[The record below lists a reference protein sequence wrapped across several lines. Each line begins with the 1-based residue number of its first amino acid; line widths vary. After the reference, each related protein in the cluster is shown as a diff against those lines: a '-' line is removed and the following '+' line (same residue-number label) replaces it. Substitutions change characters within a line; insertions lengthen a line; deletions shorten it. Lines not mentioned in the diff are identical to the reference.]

1 MKIVLSNKSKIG
13 SVDFEN
19 LEFGKIFT
27 DHLFFCKYSNNAWG
41 EGKIMPYD
49 DFLVSPSARVFH
61 YGQAIFEGMKC
72 FRSDN
77 DSLILFRPEENFKRF
92 NKSSSRMAI
101 PEISENIF
109 FDGLTELLKIDKD
122 WVKKGDGNALYLR
135 PFVFA
140 SEASINASEA
150 NEYTFMI
157 ICCPAKSYYG
167 NQKIKVKIEEKY
179 SRAAKGGVGY
189 AKAAGNYAAQFYP
202 TSIAIE
208 EGYQQIIW
216 TDSNNHKSI
225 EEAGTM
231 NLFFRI
237 GNKLITSPTSDS
249 ILDGITRKS
258 IIELAKNENI
268 DVEERIIT
276 VDELLESSKAGELR
290 EIFGTGTAVVVLPIK
305 AFGYQNKDYDLPEI
319 DDSWSSMLKKKLMNI
334 QYDKSSEY
342 GKWKLKIN

>member
-1 MKIVLSNKSKIG
+1 MKIVLANKSKIE

-27 DHLFFCKYSNNAWG
+27 DHLFVCKYSNNSWG

-101 PEISENIF
+101 PEITENIF

-157 ICCPAKSYYG
+157 ICCPSKSYYG

-258 IIELAKNENI
+258 IIELAKKENI
-268 DVEERIIT
+268 NIEERIIT
-276 VDELLESSKAGELR
+276 VDELLESSKTGELK

-305 AFGYQNKDYDLPEI
+305 AFGYQSNDYQLPKI
-319 DDSWSSMLKKKLMNI
+319 DDSWSSMLKKKLMDI

-342 GKWKLKIN
+342 DNWKLKIN

>member
-1 MKIVLSNKSKIG
+1 MKIVLSNKSKIDN
-13 SVDFEN
+13 VDFEN
-19 LEFGKIFT
+19 LQFGKIFT
-27 DHLFFCKYSNNAWG
+27 DHLFVCKYSNNSWSDG
-41 EGKIMPYD
+41 EIMPYE
-49 DFLVSPSARVFH
+49 DFLISPSARVFH

-72 FRSDN
+72 YRSDK
-77 DSLILFRPEENFKRF
+77 DSLILFRPDENFKRF

-101 PEISENIF
+101 PEIPEKIF
-109 FDGLTELLKIDKD
+109 FDGLTELLRIDKD
-122 WVKKGDGNALYLR
+122 WVKKGDGNALYVR

-140 SEASINASEA
+140 SEPSINASEA
-150 NEYTFMI
+150 IEYTFMI

-202 TSIAIE
+202 TAIAKE

-237 GNKLITSPTSDS
+237 GEKLITSPTSDS

-258 IIELAKNENI
+258 IIKLAKDLNI

-276 VDELLESSKAGELR
+276 VDELLEAQDSGRLK
-290 EIFGTGTAVVVLPIK
+290 EIFGTGTAVVILPIK
-305 AFGYQNKDYDLPEI
+305 TFGYQNNDFNLPDLDNP
-319 DDSWSSMLKKKLMNI
+319 WSLELKKKLTDI

-342 GKWKLKIN
+342 EDWKVKIN

>member
-1 MKIVLSNKSKIG
+1 
-13 SVDFEN
+13 
-19 LEFGKIFT
+19 
-27 DHLFFCKYSNNAWG
+27 
-41 EGKIMPYD
+41 MPYD

-72 FRSDN
+72 FRSNN
-77 DSLILFRPEENFKRF
+77 DSLILFRPEENFNRF
-92 NKSSSRMAI
+92 NKSSLRMAI
-101 PEISENIF
+101 PEISKKIF
-109 FDGLTELLKIDKD
+109 FEGLTELLKIDKD

-140 SEASINASEA
+140 SEPSINASEA
-150 NEYTFMI
+150 MEYTFMI

-202 TSIAIE
+202 TSIAKE

-258 IIELAKNENI
+258 IIELAKKVNI
-268 DVEERIIT
+268 DVEERVIT
-276 VDELLESSKAGELR
+276 VNEILESSKTGELK

-305 AFGYQNKDYDLPEI
+305 AFGYQNNDYKLPDL
-319 DDSWSSMLKKKLMNI
+319 DNSWSLMLKKKLMDI
-334 QYDKSSEY
+334 QYDKSDEY
-342 GKWKLKIN
+342 ENWKLKIN

>member
-1 MKIVLSNKSKIG
+1 MEIVLTKNSKIKN
-13 SVDFEN
+13 VDFEN

-27 DHLFFCKYSNNAWG
+27 DHLFVCKYSNNKWDT
-41 EGKIMPYD
+41 GKILPYD
-49 DFLVSPSARVFH
+49 NFLISPSARVFH

-72 FRSDN
+72 YRSDN
-77 DSLILFRPEENFKRF
+77 DSLILFRPDENFKRF
-92 NKSSSRMAI
+92 NKSSTRMAI
-101 PEISENIF
+101 PEIPKNIF

-140 SEASINASEA
+140 SEPSINASEA
-150 NEYTFMI
+150 IEYTFMI

-202 TSIAIE
+202 TSIAKE

-237 GNKLITSPTSDS
+237 GDKLITSPTSDS

-258 IIELAKNENI
+258 IIKLAKDSKI

-276 VDELLESSKAGELR
+276 VDELMNAQNKGKLM
-290 EIFGTGTAVVVLPIK
+290 EIFGTGTAVVILPIK
-305 AFGYQNKDYDLPEI
+305 TFGYQKNDFSLPDLKNP
-319 DDSWSSMLKKKLMNI
+319 WSLMLKKKLNDI
-334 QYDKSSEY
+334 QYDRSAEY
-342 GKWKLKIN
+342 ENWKLKIS

>member
-1 MKIVLSNKSKIG
+1 MEIVLTKNSKIKN
-13 SVDFEN
+13 VDFEN

-27 DHLFFCKYSNNAWG
+27 DHLFACKYSNNNWG
-41 EGKIMPYD
+41 TGKIMPYD
-49 DFLVSPSARVFH
+49 NFLISPSARVFH

-72 FRSDN
+72 YRSDN
-77 DSLILFRPEENFKRF
+77 DSLILFRPDENFKRF
-92 NKSSSRMAI
+92 NKSSTRMAI
-101 PEISENIF
+101 PEIPKNIF

-140 SEASINASEA
+140 SEPSINASEA
-150 NEYTFMI
+150 IEYTFMI

-202 TSIAIE
+202 TSIAKE

-237 GNKLITSPTSDS
+237 GDKLITSPTSDS

-258 IIELAKNENI
+258 IIKLAKDSKI
-268 DVEERIIT
+268 DIEERIIT
-276 VDELLESSKAGELR
+276 VDELMNAQNKGELM
-290 EIFGTGTAVVVLPIK
+290 EIFGTGTAVVILPIK
-305 AFGYQNKDYDLPEI
+305 TFGYQKNDFNLPDLKKP
-319 DDSWSSMLKKKLMNI
+319 WSLMLKKKLNDI
-334 QYDKSSEY
+334 QYDRSAEY
-342 GKWKLKIN
+342 ENWKLKIS

>member
-1 MKIVLSNKSKIG
+1 MKITLANKSKIE

-27 DHLFFCKYSNNAWG
+27 DHLFVCKYSNNSWG

-72 FRSDN
+72 FRSNN
-77 DSLILFRPEENFKRF
+77 DSLILFRPEENFNRF
-92 NKSSSRMAI
+92 NKSSLRMAI
-101 PEISENIF
+101 PEISKKIF
-109 FDGLTELLKIDKD
+109 FEGLTELLKIDKD

-140 SEASINASEA
+140 SEPSINASEA
-150 NEYTFMI
+150 MEYTFMI

-167 NQKIKVKIEEKY
+167 NQKIRVKIEEKY

-202 TSIAIE
+202 TSIAKE

-258 IIELAKNENI
+258 IIELAKKVNI
-268 DVEERIIT
+268 DVEERVIT
-276 VDELLESSKAGELR
+276 VNEILESSKTGELK

-305 AFGYQNKDYDLPEI
+305 VFGYQNNDYKLPDL
-319 DDSWSSMLKKKLMNI
+319 DNSWSLMLKKKLMDI
-334 QYDKSSEY
+334 QYDKSDEY
-342 GKWKLKIN
+342 ENWKLKIN

>member
-1 MKIVLSNKSKIG
+1 MEIVLTKNSKIKN
-13 SVDFEN
+13 VDFEN

-27 DHLFFCKYSNNAWG
+27 DHLFVCKYSNNKWDT
-41 EGKIMPYD
+41 GKIMPYD
-49 DFLVSPSARVFH
+49 NFLISPSARVFH

-72 FRSDN
+72 YRSDN
-77 DSLILFRPEENFKRF
+77 DSLILFRPDENFKRF
-92 NKSSSRMAI
+92 NKSSTRMAI
-101 PEISENIF
+101 PEIPKNIF

-140 SEASINASEA
+140 SEPSINASEA
-150 NEYTFMI
+150 IEYTFMI

-202 TSIAIE
+202 TSIAKE

-237 GNKLITSPTSDS
+237 GDKLITSPTSDS

-258 IIELAKNENI
+258 IIKLAKDSKI
-268 DVEERIIT
+268 DIEERIIT
-276 VDELLESSKAGELR
+276 VDELMNAQNKGELM
-290 EIFGTGTAVVVLPIK
+290 EIFGTGTAVVILPIK
-305 AFGYQNKDYDLPEI
+305 TFGYQKNDFNLPDLKKP
-319 DDSWSSMLKKKLMNI
+319 WSLMLKKKLNDI
-334 QYDKSSEY
+334 QYDRSAEY
-342 GKWKLKIN
+342 ENWKLKIS

>member
-1 MKIVLSNKSKIG
+1 MEIVLTKNSKIKN
-13 SVDFEN
+13 VDFEN

-27 DHLFFCKYSNNAWG
+27 DHLFVCKYSNNNWG
-41 EGKIMPYD
+41 TGKIMPYD
-49 DFLVSPSARVFH
+49 NFLISPSARVFH

-72 FRSDN
+72 YRSDY
-77 DSLILFRPEENFKRF
+77 DSLILFRPDENFKRF
-92 NKSSSRMAI
+92 NKSSTRMAI
-101 PEISENIF
+101 PEIPKNIF

-140 SEASINASEA
+140 SEPPINASEA
-150 NEYTFMI
+150 IEYTFMI

-202 TSIAIE
+202 TSIAKE

-237 GNKLITSPTSDS
+237 GDKLITSPTSDS

-258 IIELAKNENI
+258 IIKLAKDSKI
-268 DVEERIIT
+268 DIEERIIT
-276 VDELLESSKAGELR
+276 VDELMNAQNKGELM
-290 EIFGTGTAVVVLPIK
+290 EIFGTGTAVVILPIK
-305 AFGYQNKDYDLPEI
+305 TFGYQKNDFNLPDLKNP
-319 DDSWSSMLKKKLMNI
+319 WSLMLKKKLNDI
-334 QYDKSSEY
+334 QYDRSAEY
-342 GKWKLKIN
+342 ENWKLKIS